1 MGIRPNKLHLRTRL
15 VAIGLT
21 AGLLTVPLT
30 GRVSGQQAPTFR
42 SGTDQ
47 VPVTVSVL
55 TADGRPVDDL
65 TAADFALEVDGRPR
79 AITAATY
86 IRTSRLDAPQA
97 DDQRTFSTNAGQR
110 PGRLIALV
118 IDDAHITRGTTR
130 AAFQAASAFVASLDR
145 ADRVALYLIPGAGP
159 VSGFTSNHALVQ
171 RLLATASGQSSDAT
185 TSSRIGI
192 AESFDIL
199 DRPPSADNP
208 TGVPPGS
215 RLDEVLS
222 RECAGERDAAQ
233 LATCRRMVESEAR
246 SVFADTRARTSRSLV
261 ALRGLL
267 DQWATTPDP
276 KTVVLV
282 SEGIVLGRDMSDIT
296 WVAGAVSR
304 AHVSLHALRLSGGA
318 TDAGAGRLSPSLRA
332 DQDLMADG
340 LDQLVGSAR
349 GTVAP
354 VAVNAAAVF
363 SRLSLELSG
372 YYLLSF
378 APEPQERDGRSHR
391 ISVRTTRR
399 GVSVRARQEFSM
411 PATRPATRQEFLLDA
426 LKSTTLLSDFTLAAT
441 TLSYPTEKAQALKV
455 LLAISLDRTFNTRGP
470 FALAWYITDATGKVV
485 SLQDMKVVDAP
496 PGAAV
501 GAPQVV
507 AEAVVLEP
515 GVYNLTVAAVDD
527 EGRKATVE
535 HGFEARLTSVGQLR
549 MSDVLLAPPPAAGTV
564 VSPAVDGRITRD
576 AVVAY
581 AELSSQAEPQLASAG
596 LTLEIARSVDGP
608 TLDTSVLRISPTDT
622 PGVRRA
628 ETRAPL
634 ALLPDGDYIAR
645 LVLTQNGRPIGRTV
659 RPFTLARGDAA
670 VAPGGPATGM
680 VAVPSA
686 PTPAV
691 PIPIDPFDRAAVLS
705 RASVGFFLDRL
716 VPAGRPPLPD
726 ALLPALGLA
735 RAARFDQSADI
746 ARTSG
751 VQHHAVPFFTGLDAL
766 ARGDLNRAAEDFGA
780 ALALAPD
787 LAPAA
792 FYLGACYAAAGRD
805 RDAALAWRSALITD
819 SKAPWTHTALIDAWL
834 RTRDLAL
841 ALDLL
846 RTSVEVWPA
855 DPTLAQRAGLA
866 AAMAGQPVDAVR
878 ALTRWTDVHPDDHP
892 RLLVVLRMLYEA
904 RAAGLSV
911 DSVNGDRALFA
922 KLAAQYT
929 AAGGTQ
935 TTQVAAWKQVMDR
948 DPGGG

>member
-1 MGIRPNKLHLRTRL
+1 MMGIRPNNLPGV
-15 VAIGLT
+15 VA
-21 AGLLTVPLT
+21 LLTLALS
-30 GRVSGQQAPTFR
+30 GHLSGQQAPTFR
-42 SGTDQ
+42 TGTEQ
-47 VPVTVSVL
+47 VPVNVSVL
-55 TADGRPVDDL
+55 ASDGRPVDDL
-65 TAADFALEVDGRPR
+65 TAADFVLEVDGRPR
-79 AITAATY
+79 TITTATY
-86 IRTSRLDAPQA
+86 VRTSRLDTPQA
-97 DDQRTFSTNAGQR
+97 NDQRTFSTNAGQR

-118 IDDAHITRGTTR
+118 IDEAHITRGTTR

-159 VSGFTSNHALVQ
+159 VSGFTSNHALIQ

-208 TGVPPGS
+208 TSVAPGS

-246 SVFADTRARTSRSLV
+246 SVFADTRARTSRSLI

-267 DQWATTPDP
+267 DQWANTPDS

-296 WVAGAVSR
+296 WVGGAVSR

-340 LDQLVGSAR
+340 MDQLVGSAR

-378 APEPQERDGRSHR
+378 APEPSERDGRSHR
-391 ISVRTTRR
+391 IAVRTTRR
-399 GVSVRARQEFSM
+399 GVTVRARQEFSM

-426 LKSTTLLSDFTLAAT
+426 LKSTTLLSDFTVSAT
-441 TLSYPTEKAQALKV
+441 TLSYPSEKPQSLKV
-455 LLAISLDRTFNTRGP
+455 LLGIALDRTFNPRGP
-470 FALAWYITDATGKVV
+470 FALAWYITDAKGKVV
-485 SLQDMKVVDAP
+485 SLQDMKVVEASSPAAGDAT
-496 PGAAV
+496 
-501 GAPQVV
+501 QVV
-507 AEAVVLEP
+507 AEAVLLEP

-535 HGFEARLTSVGQLR
+535 HGFEARLTNVGQLR
-549 MSDVLLAPPPAAGTV
+549 LSDVLLAPPPAAGAA
-564 VSPAVDGRITRD
+564 VSPSVDGRITRD

-581 AELSSQAEPQLASAG
+581 AEIASQAEPQLASAG
-596 LTLEIARSVDGP
+596 LTLEIAKTEDGP
-608 TLDTSVLRISPTDT
+608 TLDASPLRLT
-622 PGVRRA
+622 PSEAPGIRRA

-645 LVLTQNGRPIGRTV
+645 LVLTQNGRAIGRTV
-659 RPFTLARGDAA
+659 RPFTLARGTATAPAA
-670 VAPGGPATGM
+670 GM
-680 VAVPSA
+680 PSNTA
-686 PTPAV
+686 AGSPTPAAAV
-691 PIPIDPFDRAAVLS
+691 PIPIDAFDRAAVLS

-716 VPAGRPPLPD
+716 VPVGRPPLPD

-735 RAARFDQSADI
+735 RAARFDQSAEI

-819 SKAPWTHTALIDAWL
+819 ARAPWIHTALIDAWL
-834 RTRDLAL
+834 RTRDLPL

-846 RTSVEVWPA
+846 RTSVAEWPA
-855 DPTLAQRAGLA
+855 DVTLAQRAGLA
-866 AAMAGQPVDAVR
+866 AAMSGQPVDAVR
-878 ALTRWTDVHPDDHP
+878 ALTRWTDAHPDDHP

-911 DSVNGDRALFA
+911 DSVNGDRVLFA
-922 KLAAQYT
+922 KLATQYT
-929 AAGGTQ
+929 SAGGPQ
-935 TTQVAAWKQVMDR
+935 ITQVAAWKQVMDR
-948 DPGGG
+948 DPGGS

>member
-1 MGIRPNKLHLRTRL
+1 MGIRPNKLRIRTL
-15 VAIGLT
+15 ALAVGL
-21 AGLLTVPLT
+21 AGWLLTSPL
-30 GRVSGQQAPTFR
+30 SGQSPGQPGVTFR
-42 SGTDQ
+42 TGTDQ
-47 VPVTVSVL
+47 VPVNVSVL
-55 TADGRPVDDL
+55 SADGRPVDDL
-65 TAADFALEVDGRPR
+65 TAADFVLEVDGRPR

-86 IRTSRLDAPQA
+86 VRTSRLDDPQA

-118 IDDAHITRGTTR
+118 VDEAHITRGTTR

-159 VSGFTSNHALVQ
+159 VSGFTSNHALIQ
-171 RLLATASGQSSDAT
+171 RLLATASGQSADAT

-208 TGVPPGS
+208 TGVAPGS

-267 DQWATTPDP
+267 DQWAATPDA

-282 SEGIVLGRDMSDIT
+282 TEGLVLGRDMSDIT
-296 WVAGAVSR
+296 WVPSAVAR
-304 AHVSLHALRLSGGA
+304 AHVSVHALRLSGGP

-378 APEPQERDGRSHR
+378 APEAAERDGRSHR

-399 GVSVRARQEFSM
+399 GVTVRARQEFSM
-411 PATRPATRQEFLLDA
+411 PATRPTTRQEFLLEA
-426 LKSTTLLSDFTLAAT
+426 LRSSTGLSDFTLSAT
-441 TLSYPTEKAQALKV
+441 TLTYPSPTQPSLKV
-455 LLAISLDRTFNTRGP
+455 LLAVALDRTFNPRGP
-470 FALAWYITDATGKVV
+470 FALAWYITDAKGKVV
-485 SLQDMKVVDAP
+485 SLQDMKVVDP
-496 PGAAV
+496 PAAGSSAV
-501 GAPQVV
+501 QVV
-507 AEAVVLEP
+507 ADAVVLEP

-549 MSDVLLAPPPAAGTV
+549 LSDVLLADPPAAGATI
-564 VSPAVDGRITRD
+564 SPAVDGQITRD
-576 AVVAY
+576 ALVAY
-581 AELSSQAEPQLASAG
+581 AELASQAEPQLASAS
-596 LTLEIARSVDGP
+596 LTLEIARSADGP
-608 TLDTSVLRISPTDT
+608 TLESSALRISPGDT
-622 PGVRRA
+622 AGVRRA
-628 ETRAPL
+628 ETRAPV
-634 ALLPDGDYIAR
+634 ALLPDGTYVAR
-645 LVLTQNGRPIGRTV
+645 LVLSQNGRAIGRTL
-659 RPFTLARGDAA
+659 RPFTLARTTPSSSSSASPTAA
-670 VAPGGPATGM
+670 PVVA
-680 VAVPSA
+680 SA
-686 PTPAV
+686 PAV
-691 PIPIDPFDRAAVLS
+691 PIPVDPFDRATVMS

-716 VPAGRPPLPD
+716 VPAGRPPLPA

-735 RAARFDQSADI
+735 RAARFDQSAEI
-746 ARTSG
+746 ARASG
-751 VQHHAVPFFTGLDAL
+751 VTHHAVPFFSGLDFL
-766 ARGDLNRAAEDFGA
+766 ARGDLNRAAEEFGA

-819 SKAPWTHTALIDAWL
+819 PRAPWIHTALIDAWL
-834 RTRDLAL
+834 RTRELPL

-846 RTSVEVWPA
+846 RTSVTEWPA
-855 DPTLAQRAGLA
+855 DVSLAQRAGLA
-866 AAMAGQPVDAVR
+866 AAMSGQPVDAVR
-878 ALTRWTDVHPDDHP
+878 ALTRWTDAHPDDHP
-892 RLLVVLRMLYEA
+892 RLLIVLRMLYEA

-922 KLAAQYT
+922 RLAAQY
-929 AAGGTQ
+929 ASAGGTQ

-948 DPGGG
+948 DGGGG